1 MGDVCVI
8 LGGGGHAR
16 VLIDC
21 IQMIGRIKLVG
32 ILEHDRT
39 RWGQELMNIPI
50 LGGDDLLAEI
60 SARGVNCFVVG
71 VGGTGNNQPRQ
82 RLYDMGL
89 ANHLKPLTI
98 VHPAAVC
105 SRWAKV
111 GAGSQLLPGSIINAG
126 AVIGM
131 NVIVNSGAIVE
142 HDCVVGN
149 HVHIATG
156 AKLASTVRVGDGAH
170 IGAGATVRQCLTI
183 GERAII
189 GAGAVVVKDV
199 VADTVVAGVPAR
211 PLRREN
217 PSGGSSA

>member
-32 ILEHDRT
+32 ILEQDQA

-60 SARGVNCFVVG
+60 IGRGVNCYVVG

-82 RLYDMGL
+82 RLYDLGL

-98 VHPAAVC
+98 VHPTAAC

-111 GAGSQLLPGSIINAG
+111 AAGSQLLSGSIINAG
-126 AVIGM
+126 AMIGV

-156 AKLASTVRVGDGAH
+156 AILASTVRVGDGAH

-183 GERAII
+183 GERAIV

-199 VADTVVAGVPAR
+199 PAHIVVAGVPAR
-211 PLRREN
+211 PLRR
-217 PSGGSSA
+217 

>member
-21 IQMIGRIKLVG
+21 IQIIGRIKLVG
-32 ILEHDRT
+32 ILENDQAR
-39 RWGQELMNIPI
+39 RGQELMNIPI

-60 SARGVNCFVVG
+60 SVQGVNCFVVG
-71 VGGTGNNQPRQ
+71 VGGAGNNQHRQ
-82 RLYDMGL
+82 RLYDLGL

-126 AVIGM
+126 AVIGV

-156 AKLASTVRVGDGAH
+156 AKLASTVRIGDGAH
-170 IGAGATVRQCLTI
+170 IGAGATVRQCITI
-183 GERAII
+183 GEKAII

-199 VADTVVAGVPAR
+199 LAYTVVAGVPAR
-211 PLRREN
+211 PLRREDL
-217 PSGGSSA
+217 SGGSSA

>member
-1 MGDVCVI
+1 MSDVCVI

-21 IQMIGRIKLVG
+21 LQLIGRIKLGG
-32 ILEHDRT
+32 ILDHDRT
-39 RWGQELMNIPI
+39 LWGTELMNIPI

-60 SARGVNCFVVG
+60 RTRGVNCFVVG
-71 VGGTGNNQPRQ
+71 VGGSGDNQPRQ
-82 RLYDMGL
+82 RLYDLGL
-89 ANHLKPLTI
+89 ANHLEPLTI

-111 GAGSQLLPGSIINAG
+111 GAGSQLLPGSVINAG
-126 AVIGM
+126 AVIGA

-156 AKLASTVRVGDGAH
+156 AKLTSAVRVGDGAH
-170 IGAGATVRQCLTI
+170 VGAGATVRQCLTI

-199 VADTVVAGVPAR
+199 LPRTVVAGVPAR
-211 PLRREN
+211 PLYIV
-217 PSGGSSA
+217 S

>member
-32 ILEHDRT
+32 ILEYDRA

-60 SARGVNCFVVG
+60 RARGVNCFVVG

-82 RLYDMGL
+82 RLYDLGL
-89 ANHLKPLTI
+89 ANHLKPMTI
-98 VHPAAVC
+98 VHPTAVC

-126 AVIGM
+126 AVIGV
-131 NVIVNSGAIVE
+131 NVIVNSGATVE
-142 HDCVVGN
+142 HDCIVGN

-156 AKLASTVRVGDGAH
+156 AILASTVQIGDGAH

-183 GERAII
+183 GESALV

-199 VADTVVAGVPAR
+199 PAHMIVAGVPAR

-217 PSGGSSA
+217 PSG

>member
-21 IQMIGRIKLVG
+21 IQMIGGISLVG

-39 RWGQELMNIPI
+39 RWGQELFNIPI
-50 LGGDDLLAEI
+50 LGGDDLLPEI
-60 SARGVNCFVVG
+60 VARGVNCFVVG
-71 VGGTGNNQPRQ
+71 VGGTGDNQPRQ
-82 RLYDMGL
+82 RLYGVGL
-89 ANHLKPLTI
+89 ASHLKPLTI

-105 SRWAKV
+105 SRWAIV

-126 AVIGM
+126 AVMGV
-131 NVIVNSGAIVE
+131 NVILNSGAIVE

-199 VADTVVAGVPAR
+199 LADTVVAGVPAR
-211 PLRREN
+211 PLN
-217 PSGGSSA
+217 TVS